1 MPRSEEVVEV
11 LRRSKE
17 PLSID
22 QLCKTIFGR
31 TGDRER
37 SFMRVNL
44 HRLDAKGVLIKHPQ
58 RYSLAHET
66 QANT

>member
-22 QLCKTIFGR
+22 QICKAVYGR

-37 SFMRVNL
+37 NVVRVNL
-44 HRLDAKGVLIKHPQ
+44 HRLDSKGVLIKHPQ
-58 RYSLAHET
+58 TYALKE
-66 QANT
+66 